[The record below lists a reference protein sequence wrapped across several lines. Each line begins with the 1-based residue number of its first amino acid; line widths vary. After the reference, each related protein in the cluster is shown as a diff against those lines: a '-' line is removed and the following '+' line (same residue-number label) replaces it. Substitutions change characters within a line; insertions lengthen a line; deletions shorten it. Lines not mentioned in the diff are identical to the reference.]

1 MRCPGVW
8 GALEMESSVSLL
20 AELRSSADA
29 SSGERLAEITHGV
42 TSLFLAHNNDY
53 SDEQVALFDD
63 VLACLIDKIET
74 RALIE
79 LGERLA
85 RQRRAP
91 PRAIHRLATHDDI
104 SVAGP
109 VLAHSKVLAEEA
121 LIRIIETKT
130 QAHLH
135 AISRRKRIT
144 EPVTDALVDHG
155 QAPVLRSVAD
165 NPGAR
170 FSSNGLRGLARHARR
185 DEVLAERL
193 MRRPDLPVEIYCQ
206 LIVQAT
212 EEVRQRLIACAR
224 PELHADI
231 EQTLATVSNKLI
243 EDEFKRHDYEAAA
256 RRLLLRCPD
265 GKIFEDDVLEILP
278 THDTEQLIVA
288 LTLMTDM
295 PVEIVER
302 TLTDAS
308 NDLLLVMCRVLEFS
322 STTVRGILGLK
333 LGTRP
338 TSDVVSVACED
349 FGKMSHNTARQM
361 LQLWKRGHIH

>member
-1 MRCPGVW
+1 
-8 GALEMESSVSLL
+8 
-20 AELRSSADA
+20 
-29 SSGERLAEITHGV
+29 
-42 TSLFLAHNNDY
+42 
-53 SDEQVALFDD
+53 
-63 VLACLIDKIET
+63 
-74 RALIE
+74 
-79 LGERLA
+79 
-85 RQRRAP
+85 
-91 PRAIHRLATHDDI
+91 
-104 SVAGP
+104 
-109 VLAHSKVLAEEA
+109 
-121 LIRIIETKT
+121 
-130 QAHLH
+130 
-135 AISRRKRIT
+135 
-144 EPVTDALVDHG
+144 
-155 QAPVLRSVAD
+155 VAD

-193 MRRPDLPVEIYCQ
+193 VRRPDLPVEIYCQ

-231 EQTLATVSNKLI
+231 EQTLATVSDKLI

-308 NDLLLVMCRVLEFS
+308 NDLLLVMCRVLDFS

-333 LGTRP
+333 LGTKP
-338 TSDVVSVACED
+338 TSDVVSVAWED